1 MRQLL
6 EDEQS
11 VNDALSFPF
20 ATLTYNYVSF
30 VRLISSVIVLPKPF
44 GLFLTKISELNDG
57 KAKHICTRTLC
68 TADVFYRAVF

>member
-6 EDEQS
+6 EEEQS
-11 VNDALSFPF
+11 VNYALSFPF
-20 ATLTYNYVSF
+20 ATLTYVSF

-57 KAKHICTRTLC
+57 KAKHICTSRTLC